1 MPASTTPTQLAADQA
16 AQTLTIR
23 WADGRRSVYSY
34 EGLRGACPCA
44 ECKGGHD
51 KMQDPVDPM
60 IFELPTLVTRT
71 IKELRP
77 AGNYALRVV
86 WGDGHEA
93 GLYRWDY
100 LRGLKPTEPMPNEG
114 EGDAS

>member
-1 MPASTTPTQLAADQA
+1 MPPAPTPTQLAADQA
-16 AQTLTIR
+16 AQTLTIT

-44 ECKGGHD
+44 ECKGGHG

-77 AGNYALRVV
+77 SGHYALRVV

-100 LRGLKPTEPMPNEG
+100 LRGLKPTEPA
-114 EGDAS
+114 EGDAG